1 MSDPSI
7 SWHWYRRGS
16 STAPLPA
23 RLAAKM
29 HSVSE
34 PHPVSTQSP
43 SSQAWNSGHSS
54 FSVHGF
60 SQALSMH
67 SSSESLQSSFSTH
80 STQRPSSQMS
90 FTLPMQSSSSSQLV
104 SGRQSSSS
112 QRSVHTS
119 SQSGSVQMASAG
131 L

>member
-1 MSDPSI
+1 
-7 SWHWYRRGS
+7 
-16 STAPLPA
+16 
-23 RLAAKM
+23 M

-34 PHPVSTQSP
+34 PQPRSTHSP
-43 SSQAWNSGHSS
+43 SSQAWNNGHSS
-54 FSVHGF
+54 FTVQGF
-60 SQALSMH
+60 SQKLLTH
-67 SSSESLQSSFSTH
+67 SSSGSLQSSFSVH

-90 FTLPMQSSSSSQLV
+90 FTLPMQSSSFSQLV
-104 SGRQSSSS
+104 SGTQSSSS